1 MQIRVNQNDRRETWQ
16 GFGDGLSQASQTR
29 VLDANC
35 SLDLDQRWA
44 PGQQERKPA
53 TFPGEDRNR
62 VERQYL
68 RFAGVGVQFTLT
80 ILLLTLFGIW
90 LDGRFGKGPLFTVV
104 FLLLGFAGATWSL
117 IQQVLGP
124 DKQDKPNKPDTTA

>member
-1 MQIRVNQNDRRETWQ
+1 MQFRVSTSDRRETWP
-16 GFGDGLSQASQTR
+16 GLGDGLSEAAQTR
-29 VLDANC
+29 VMFLHPN
-35 SLDLDQRWA
+35 QGRA
-44 PGQQERKPA
+44 PGRQERKPA

-80 ILLLTLFGIW
+80 ILLLTVFGIW
-90 LDGRFGKGPLFTVV
+90 LDGRFGTGPLFTVV
-104 FLLLGFAGATWSL
+104 LLLLGFAGATWSL

-124 DKQDKPNKPDTTA
+124 DKQGKPNKPDKTA